1 MDQIHPDRSAQPLA
15 QQVFARPLG
24 WAAFAIRG
32 AEQTLWPLLDVVIRL
47 WLAQVFFVSG
57 VLKAAN
63 WENALNLAANE
74 YPVSW
79 LDPVAAAWLGVGI
92 ELGGSI
98 LLALGLFSRAAAAAM
113 LILSLVIQ
121 FNYLAFDAHL
131 FWAALFGWYV
141 IRGAGPISLDRI
153 AGPRSGRQCAAARGP
168 YHPAGGSDHRLAG
181 FSLPV
186 GRAAVAGCGA
196 AGCRGQCAQRNAA
209 ARLAQCAV
217 AGPDRSPYS
226 RGVAGARC
234 AVARVRSRHAIDV
247 AGSAGRDC

>member
-1 MDQIHPDRSAQPLA
+1 MNAIHPDPQRAPLA
-15 QQVFARPLG
+15 QQVFPRPLG

-32 AEQTLWPLLDVVIRL
+32 AEQVLWPLLDVVIRL

-121 FNYLAFDAHL
+121 FNYLAFDAQL

-141 IRGAGPISLDRI
+141 IRGAGPISLDR
-153 AGPRSGRQCAAARGP
+153 SLARG
-168 YHPAGGSDHRLAG
+168 LADNA
-181 FSLPV
+181 LPLAALSSGWRERSPTGWV
-186 GRAAVAGCGA
+186 LLHLGRAAVAGCG
-196 AGCRGQCAQRNAA
+196 C
-209 ARLAQCAV
+209 
-217 AGPDRSPYS
+217 
-226 RGVAGARC
+226 
-234 AVARVRSRHAIDV
+234 
-247 AGSAGRDC
+247 